1 MLLEPDQILT
11 EAVVETVF
19 QVLVS
24 FIKMNKNTKVLALK
38 YRPQTF
44 DDLIGQDVVAETI
57 SKFN

>member
-24 FIKMNKNTKVLALK
+24 LEKKN
-38 YRPQTF
+38 
-44 DDLIGQDVVAETI
+44 E
-57 SKFN
+57 